1 MVWKKAIRLIF
12 TILLVIMF
20 VLLFGKPAIDKFLTR
35 EVFIKVSTDPKDRS
49 QVSNIRL
56 PAVTVCASDASSI
69 IFQVERVSKCD
80 SCPSNYKYLISQGW
94 RKADMDYTDLVNNI
108 CGNRSNI
115 EQCILDET
123 FSQSEMILSV
133 SKGTNPDGSGCKLN
147 NSETLCKM

>member
-20 VLLFGKPAIDKFLTR
+20 VLLFGKPSIDKFLAR

-56 PAVTVCASDASSI
+56 PAITVCASDASSI

-80 SCPSNYKYLISQGW
+80 SCPSKLLIF
-94 RKADMDYTDLVNNI
+94 DI
-108 CGNRSNI
+108 
-115 EQCILDET
+115 
-123 FSQSEMILSV
+123 
-133 SKGTNPDGSGCKLN
+133 SGMEE
-147 NSETLCKM
+147 S